1 MDFIVNLD
9 KSLLYY
15 VNAVWTSPFLDVFFP
30 AITDMHKLLWF
41 KIVIVPLMLGLFV
54 WKYQKRGLLIF
65 LGLLLTL
72 GLSDVTGNHLFK
84 KNFAR
89 PRPADEPGNSVI
101 VRAPYGGYS
110 LVSNHA
116 ANMFALAK
124 YTSDFV
130 PQVRIPF
137 YIAAVLVS
145 YSRIYNGV
153 HYPSDVGI
161 GGLLGWWIAW
171 AMSALFKQLLIKLK
185 RKTSS

>member
-1 MDFIVNLD
+1 MDFILNLD

-15 VNAVWTSPFLDVFFP
+15 VNVVWTSPFLDVLFP
-30 AITDMHKLLWF
+30 AITDLHKLAWF
-41 KIVIVPLMLGLFV
+41 KIVIVPLMLGLFL
-54 WKYQKRGLLIF
+54 WKYQKRGALIF

-72 GLSDVTGNHLFK
+72 GLSDLVGNHAFK
-84 KNFAR
+84 KNFQR
-89 PRPADEPGNSVI
+89 PRPADIPGNSVI

-124 YTSDFV
+124 YTSEFI
-130 PQVRIPF
+130 PQARIPF
-137 YIAAVLVS
+137 YAVAVLIS
-145 YSRIYNGV
+145 YSRVYNGV

-171 AMSALFKQLLIKLK
+171 FMSALFKRFAEKLK
-185 RKTSS
+185 RNPSL